1 MQINFESKK
10 TTELDGNTILKICKL
25 KNKHW
30 KFNLKNQIL
39 WFNKYIKKKDIHNLC
54 FLNKKLIGYTSL
66 RQGYYNFTKNGKKK
80 SFLLFDTLVLDP
92 EHRKQKLGILMMK
105 FNNLIIL
112 KKKKPSFL
120 VCKMSLVKFYRS
132 SGWKLLAK
140 NKFLTNYKL
149 LRLKGM
155 TYLFNEKNKNK
166 IFFNL
171 YE

>member
-10 TTELDGNTILKICKL
+10 TTELDENTILKICKL

-80 SFLLFDTLVLDP
+80 
-92 EHRKQKLGILMMK
+92 K
-105 FNNLIIL
+105 FFTI
-112 KKKKPSFL
+112 
-120 VCKMSLVKFYRS
+120 
-132 SGWKLLAK
+132 
-140 NKFLTNYKL
+140 
-149 LRLKGM
+149 
-155 TYLFNEKNKNK
+155 
-166 IFFNL
+166 
-171 YE
+171 